1 MPRYPGV
8 LCAGLCGRLIWAGTG
23 SLPEGRAM
31 CRACRRLRRES
42 DMPTEDSMALT
53 RLLPFVQDAISQQP
67 QHLADQL
74 EAALRE
80 GRTSLRFEPSAV
92 GAVVVVV
99 IDGCEVAEVD
109 IRHLVDIE

>member
-1 MPRYPGV
+1 
-8 LCAGLCGRLIWAGTG
+8 
-23 SLPEGRAM
+23 
-31 CRACRRLRRES
+31 
-42 DMPTEDSMALT
+42 MPTEDSMALT